1 MKYKGALAVD
11 GFSSGAEIVT
21 MNIAFEFVG
30 GPHDGKVVTG
40 MLGDAGDAERYYLF
54 SNHGA
59 VGQRF
64 KVASDYAVE
73 TLAQERLQIT
83 ERHFFQRHYYRVIER
98 LDEPDQI
105 YIRAEYIPPADKK

>member
-1 MKYKGALAVD
+1 MVH
-11 GFSSGAEIVT
+11 
-21 MNIAFEFVG
+21 IAFEFVG
-30 GPHDGKVVTG
+30 GPHDGKIVTG
-40 MLGDAGDAERYYLF
+40 TLGDAGDAERYYLF

-64 KVASDYAVE
+64 KVASDYAVD

-98 LDEPDQI
+98 QSGDEGV
-105 YIRAEYIPPADKK
+105 YIRAEYIPPVEKPTGPHEG